1 MYIFYILIYLLSLWN
16 YRIKCLMHHV
26 FFLYYFNFLCFFS
39 ELLKQKVSAPFIT
52 TPMHLAVFQIFQHYL
67 NTCFFPWPHEE
78 NSLTYKNLEADKWPC
93 GFPLHPAFLLPALP
107 HSLAPVPD
115 GLFQSLDNFR
125 WKTYLS

>member
-16 YRIKCLMHHV
+16 YRIKCLMHHL

-39 ELLKQKVSAPFIT
+39 ELLKQNISASFIT

-78 NSLTYKNLEADKWPC
+78 NSFTKILKQINDHV
-93 GFPLHPAFLLPALP
+93 GFPLTPLLHPAFLLSALP

-115 GLFQSLDNFR
+115 GLFQSLR
-125 WKTYLS
+125 QL